1 MKARF
6 AGRFLFMGE
15 QRAGARTSFSFS
27 TALRGLVFGAPKPPP
42 PAAGPPPP
50 PPPEPLLPN
59 SFLNILPLKTERN
72 VTPFACHERAPSFQ
86 DADRDPP
93 SAPDALPTARVLG
106 R

>member
-59 SFLNILPLKTERN
+59 SFLNILPLKTEMSPLSRA
-72 VTPFACHERAPSFQ
+72 TSAPSFQ